1 MPPRRPAAQPT
12 EYVDDSN
19 PQAAMAEASR
29 EAEAVQEREP
39 DSTDDGT
46 YAVAPEDQA
55 YAEEVDAA
63 EEFEEAAQEVPE
75 YESPFGV
82 WSADTAGEKGF
93 KMLLYGPSGV
103 GKTRMSA
110 TFPRPLFLDLEDG
123 LRTTVRVKPVLRYP
137 ADPRQQIASLDQVK
151 TFYSLVKRDPNPQ
164 YETIVIDSLNE
175 LQLLVMKNVLSRFDA
190 NRQYEDQPTMAD
202 YGKVIRDFTSI
213 IRLFLKLP
221 YHIIFTAVET
231 PREYPEQQVFPQF
244 IGKKTGP
251 DVQRM
256 MEMIGYCHVVNGSG
270 GESRHVV
277 SFHQSPLWVAK
288 DRFGVASPEIPNTY
302 EALVGTASI

>member
-1 MPPRRPAAQPT
+1 MPPRRQ
-12 EYVDDSN
+12 
-19 PQAAMAEASR
+19 R
-29 EAEAVQEREP
+29 EATEQVDEAQDTV
-39 DSTDDGT
+39 
-46 YAVAPEDQA
+46 AVAEPVSEPEDTTPQDGEYTTANEEEA
-55 YAEEVDAA
+55 YNEQVEAE
-63 EEFEEAAQEVPE
+63 EEFEVADVDIEGQA
-75 YESPFGV
+75 ESPFGV
-82 WSADTAGEKGF
+82 WSAETADEKGF
-93 KMLLYGPSGV
+93 KMLLYGPSGA
-103 GKTRMSA
+103 GKTRMAA

-123 LRTTVRVKPVLRYP
+123 LRTTIRVKPVLRYP
-137 ADPRQQIASLDQVK
+137 ADVRQQISSLDQVK
-151 TFYSLVKRDPNPQ
+151 TFYSLVKRDQNPQ
-164 YETIVIDSLNE
+164 YDTIVIDSLNE

-256 MEMIGYCHVVNGSG
+256 MEMIGYCHVVSG
-270 GESRHVV
+270 QDGQPRHVV

-288 DRFGVASPEIPNTY
+288 DRFGVASPEIPNSY
-302 EALVGTASI
+302 DALVGTASI